1 MNYGVDITEYEG
13 KKIGVFGGKFLPFHK
28 GHLNCIMKAQS
39 LVDILFVVVGYDDTY
54 DKALCENSKI
64 SWISSR
70 ERERM
75 ISRELRHLPNIR
87 VFSQYEPRT
96 PDYMN
101 DERVR
106 TSNQSI
112 IDTCGGKVDVVF
124 SSELEYESY
133 FNQYFPNSKHVVL
146 DAPRKEFTI
155 SASKL
160 RSEGV
165 YKHWD
170 YLPKAVKEFYTKRVA
185 ICGIE
190 SVGKTHLLK
199 MLSSY
204 FDTNYLEEYGRLY
217 YDELDSYT
225 DVALA
230 SDYADIAVGHVHQMN
245 IASRESNKVLLVDT
259 DLIYTQYFHFR
270 QYGKDHD
277 VLDAMIIGNIE
288 KIDAYIY
295 IKPYNH
301 HVLDGTRR
309 PVEEETRQ
317 RYNLLLEEMYTNY
330 GKALIIVDE
339 PERLGRFEKCVSI
352 IENLLNS

>member
-1 MNYGVDITEYEG
+1 MNYGVDIKEYAG
-13 KKIGVFGGKFLPFHK
+13 KKIGVYGGKFLPFHN

-39 LVDILFVVVGYDDTY
+39 LVDVLFVVVGYDDEY
-54 DKALCENSKI
+54 DKALCANSKLQ
-64 SWISSR
+64 WISSR

-75 ISRELRHLPNIR
+75 ISRELRDLPNIR

-96 PDYMN
+96 DDYMI
-101 DERVR
+101 DERVGVS
-106 TSNQSI
+106 TQSI
-112 IDTCGGKVDVVF
+112 IATCGGKVDVVF
-124 SSELEYESY
+124 SSEVEYESY
-133 FNQYFPNSKHVVL
+133 FAQYFPKSKHVVL
-146 DAPRKEFTI
+146 DAGRTEVNI
-155 SASKL
+155 SATKL
-160 RSEGV
+160 RTEGV
-165 YKHWD
+165 YKHWNL
-170 YLPKAVKEFYTKRVA
+170 LPKSVKEFYTKRVA

-204 FDTNYLEEYGRLY
+204 FNTNHLEEYGRVY

-230 SDYADIAVGHVHQMN
+230 SDYEDIAVGHVHQMN

-277 VLDAMIIGNIE
+277 VLDAMIKGNVE

-295 IKPYNH
+295 IKPHNFH
-301 HVLDGTRR
+301 ELDGTRR

-317 RYNLLLEEMYTNY
+317 RYNSLLEEMYSNY
-330 GKALIIVDE
+330 GRQLCIVDE
-339 PERLGRFEKCVSI
+339 PERLKRFEECVKI
-352 IENLLNS
+352 IENVLK

>member
-1 MNYGVDITEYEG
+1 MNYGVDIKEYVG

-28 GHLNCIMKAQS
+28 GHLSCIMKAQS
-39 LVDILFVVVGYDDTY
+39 LVDVLFVVVGYDDEY
-54 DKALCENSKI
+54 DKSLCENSKI
-64 SWISSR
+64 DWISSR

-75 ISRELRHLPNIR
+75 ISRELRRLPNIR

-96 PDYMN
+96 ANYMH

-106 TSNQSI
+106 ASTQSI
-112 IDTCGGKVDVVF
+112 INTCGGKVDVVF
-124 SSELEYESY
+124 SSEFEYEGY
-133 FNQYFPNSKHVVL
+133 FNQYFPNSTHVVL
-146 DAPRKEFTI
+146 DVGRNEIEI
-155 SASKL
+155 SATKL
-160 RSEGV
+160 RAEGV

-170 YLPKAVKEFYTKRVA
+170 LLPKSVKEFYTKRVA

-204 FDTNYLEEYGRLY
+204 FNTNYLEEYGRVY

-230 SDYADIAVGHVHQMN
+230 SDYTDIAVGHVHQMN
-245 IASRESNKVLLVDT
+245 IASKESNKVLLVDT

-270 QYGKDHD
+270 QYGKDND
-277 VLDAMIIGNIE
+277 VLDAMIIGNVE

-295 IKPYNH
+295 IKPHNL

-317 RYNLLLEEMYTNY
+317 RYNLLLEEMYANY
-330 GKALIIVDE
+330 GKELKIVDE
-339 PERLGRFEKCVSI
+339 HERLKRFEACVKI
-352 IENLLNS
+352 IESVLK